1 MDRPLVVSQN
11 HSDHVSRTALARSE
25 AERLRKDAE
34 SAADGTLLMHAD
46 RLRQIAD
53 LLDSLARRERS
64 SARSGAPAPTA
75 PPPADWQP
83 LNRVEQDLAMLMMRS
98 IARNGNN

>member
-1 MDRPLVVSQN
+1 MDRRLVISQSQ
-11 HSDHVSRTALARSE
+11 SDHVSRSALARSE

-34 SAADGTLLMHAD
+34 NAADGTLLMHAD

-53 LLDSLARRERS
+53 LLESLARRERS
-64 SARSGAPAPTA
+64 CARSGAAA
-75 PPPADWQP
+75 AISGPPADWQP

-98 IARNGNN
+98 IARNSKN

>member
-1 MDRPLVVSQN
+1 MNRPLVVSRSL
-11 HSDHVSRTALARSE
+11 SDHVSRSALARSE
-25 AERLRKDAE
+25 AERLRKEAE

-53 LLDSLARRERS
+53 LLDSLARRERA
-64 SARSGAPAPTA
+64 SARSGAPAPTEGL
-75 PPPADWQP
+75 PADWQP
-83 LNRVEQDLAMLMMRS
+83 LNRVEQDLAILMILS